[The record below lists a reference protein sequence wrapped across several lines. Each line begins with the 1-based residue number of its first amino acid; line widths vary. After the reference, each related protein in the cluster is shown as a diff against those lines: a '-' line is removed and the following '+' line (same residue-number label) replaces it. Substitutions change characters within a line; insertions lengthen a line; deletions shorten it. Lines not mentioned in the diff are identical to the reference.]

1 MRCPICKRG
10 ALSAIDTSPTLKT
23 LICGSCSKIVQMKT
37 KGGKVLEVIA
47 PSMGIIAG
55 TIAILGF
62 LGIHNID
69 ELNDFLDSL

>member
-1 MRCPICKRG
+1 
-10 ALSAIDTSPTLKT
+10 
-23 LICGSCSKIVQMKT
+23 MKT